1 MKFYSC
7 LSKDFY
13 WTYYH
18 LPRILSVSLAFISLG
33 MIAWHVTD
41 WRDSSL
47 PLVICFLCL
56 LGTSIFCFRPTHGK
70 WYGKKIAFENGQIS
84 IYTHKKK
91 FLKIIHT
98 DEYMLIK
105 KTICFPYY
113 RSGII
118 ERDCL
123 VLYRDPNVFEKNP
136 RLFITALHKSED
148 TFVIQNPE
156 VLALLEQIFAVEKK

>member
-1 MKFYSC
+1 M
-7 LSKDFY
+7 
-13 WTYYH
+13 
-18 LPRILSVSLAFISLG
+18 
-33 MIAWHVTD
+33 
-41 WRDSSL
+41 

-56 LGTSIFCFRPTHGK
+56 LGVSAFCFRPTHGK

-156 VLALLEQIFAVEKK
+156 AISLLEQIFAEEKK